1 MSHLCILICRV
12 PDEQQSDSLTLL
24 HRIDLPAATAD
35 VANCLDE
42 LEQRSLTAGQ
52 ELMRHLLTEQWKEV
66 DRQLVEEYRRLFPPR

>member
-12 PDEQQSDSLTLL
+12 HDEQQSDSLTLL
-24 HRIDLPAATAD
+24 HRIDLPAVTTD

-42 LEQRSLTAGQ
+42 LEQRCFTAGQ

-66 DRQLVEEYRRLFPPR
+66 DQQLVEEYRQFFPPR